1 MGRGKRR
8 ESREKR
14 DWIPSRNPNS
24 RPELIKFR
32 KSCLGVLPIKLFD
45 LFLSRTSLNSVIRS
59 CLFQFSS
66 YYFFKWGSRKNEIH
80 FNTLIRS
87 RAVVLLSSERRA
99 AREKVKLCTPL
110 TRAFDLLWP
119 KRKIRVFS
127 QSKSSLFYPSFSG
140 VAQVPAER
148 DSIPGGYSWEILLG
162 TVPSG
167 SPTDP
172 ISGNAFD
179 GKRRKKRGWPND
191 LTIIYYVCHHQF
203 DYNANQNIS
212 WDTFQIRIDS
222 FFFIHL
228 ELKRQIRLYSKTIP
242 DSIPKRRKKQTI

>member
-24 RPELIKFR
+24 RPQLIKFR

-59 CLFQFSS
+59 CLFHFSS

-80 FNTLIRS
+80 FITLIRS

-110 TRAFDLLWP
+110 TRAFDLQSSVLSRFFRCGSSACWKGFDP
-119 KRKIRVFS
+119 RGVLLRNLVGDSAARFSDRPNIRKRIR
-127 QSKSSLFYPSFSG
+127 
-140 VAQVPAER
+140 R
-148 DSIPGGYSWEILLG
+148 
-162 TVPSG
+162 
-167 SPTDP
+167 
-172 ISGNAFD
+172 
-179 GKRRKKRGWPND
+179 
-191 LTIIYYVCHHQF
+191 
-203 DYNANQNIS
+203 
-212 WDTFQIRIDS
+212 
-222 FFFIHL
+222 
-228 ELKRQIRLYSKTIP
+228 
-242 DSIPKRRKKQTI
+242 